1 VYAEHHRK
9 EVDRT
14 KRHPSLRKFS
24 DDHHGGLVQARRV
37 RQVRDGESA
46 LRGVARSFLRFW
58 EEDTSLLLPEV
69 KEVLLPVFACHSGHL
84 AAVPI

>member
-1 VYAEHHRK
+1 M
-9 EVDRT
+9 

-24 DDHHGGLVQARRV
+24 DDHHGGLVHARRL

-69 KEVLLPVFACHSGHL
+69 KEVLLPAFARHGGHL
-84 AAVPI
+84 AAEPI